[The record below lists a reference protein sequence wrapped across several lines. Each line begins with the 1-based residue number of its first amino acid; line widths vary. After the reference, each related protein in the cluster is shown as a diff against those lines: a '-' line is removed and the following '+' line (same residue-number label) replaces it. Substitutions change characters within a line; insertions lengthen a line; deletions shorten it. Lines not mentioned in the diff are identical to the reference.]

1 MTSKIKN
8 IDVTYIK
15 FGCFGIEKA
24 VGVIHIKS
32 GNSDIKKQPHTRK
45 MRTSH
50 TAFLKENPPKIETE
64 NWCQLRKFYIL
75 L

>member
-45 MRTSH
+45 NANVTHSISERKSS
-50 TAFLKENPPKIETE
+50 ENR
-64 NWCQLRKFYIL
+64 N
-75 L
+75 